1 MSTTSRS
8 SRVTALAIAI
18 AIGTSGTIAI
28 TPVSGAQTTTTTTQ
42 QQQLENIREINVS
55 DYAATPGDRE
65 NGGGKDSSIQTF
77 ASPGEQLKVTSSIPS
92 EHIDNIELLYMG
104 QEVSAYENT
113 PDDIYKEFS
122 KWFYDHIQF
131 DEDTGVVTIKIP
143 EDKWESTQTQDGLI
157 LTGERSRVHNDDT
170 SGYVQLG
177 YNFSN
182 AGDGNDLTNLPT
194 ENFIVSTM
202 DPAGYDLF
210 QDTTNKDLVA
220 TQGQRTVIPNAL
232 HEPGTVYSPEWV
244 THEKYEEQDNQAT
257 NNGDLVLSP
266 GYGVE
271 PGTHDLV
278 IDTKSDGSSE
288 SDDDFSTRTIIIPD
302 YITVNPSELNEDFS
316 PTYPATEVESGG
328 SATATINYGQSSPG
342 DSQSP
347 TYGIPES
354 FKAPEGWTVTVN
366 KDTGVLN
373 VTAPETTESTTVE
386 VPVTVSYPD
395 GTTDTVTAGI
405 TLTVIT
411 ADITEPSWEDA
422 TINPGQRLT
431 IPSVGDDIPEDA
443 DIRVT
448 GLPRGWTT
456 GIGQNNDILVTA
468 PDSAEDKS
476 TQTMTITVTYADG
489 STDVVEVEIAVSNPS
504 LADVNDLSYEGNR
517 VVAQYDTATL
527 TPSFGDGNPEVES
540 YSLDSAANWVS
551 LDQDTGV
558 ITASPDERI
567 QPGTEAN
574 ATVTVFYSDG
584 SQDTTDIT
592 LTVGD
597 PAISVTTDI
606 TYPESSVRI
615 DETVDIAPVFA
626 PDTPDTPVS
635 FSAEGTI
642 PSWMTVN
649 PDTGVITVSPNDTV
663 QVRDYAINI
672 VATYS
677 DGSQDKTTTTITVND
692 VVLSKRIEV
701 GYSQGRLAPR
711 GDVTTI
717 SPTVVPEI
725 PEGTVFSLPNNQD
738 LFTIDPETGALT
750 ITPTLTVPIVNGP
763 ANAVVGVTYSDGS
776 EATIPVSFN
785 VSAMSTGDNPVT
797 YESHS
802 VSQGGTG
809 VFTPRTE
816 DGDYSYRPGDDF
828 PDWASVDADTG
839 TVTVTPGY
847 RVPSGEVSFNVDFTY
862 PDGSTGVTTIEMD
875 IISVEQ
881 STWLTPNYAP
891 ISVVA
896 GQVVDSDR
904 PNFGTN
910 GQPVGNVRYEI
921 EDSDWARV
929 DSNGVITVEAPLELE
944 GQSQTLTV
952 NITYSDGSTDVT
964 DVEVVIGERN
974 DNDVYDPFYSTTTV
988 AQNKSDTISIAY
1000 QGDAPDNASYSKGAG
1015 FPEWAELNDDGTITI
1030 NPTFAG
1036 TTLGSHQINVQVRY
1050 DDGTTE
1056 SVTAGVT
1063 VTRGADNDNYSLSY
1077 LGGTVKQGES
1087 ITLDPVITDHNRASA
1102 SPDDAAYR
1110 ILSGPEW
1117 ISVDANTGVVTA
1129 RPSIDVPMSSYEFE
1143 VEVIYQD
1150 GTRDTTRS
1158 GVNISGTTDATRYQ
1172 LTYGG
1177 GTRVEQGDTVTGVS
1191 PVRTIGEPMPD
1202 GTTLTAI
1209 DAPSWVTVN
1218 EDGSYTVA
1226 PGYRVGAG
1234 NYPVTVMVSYPDRS
1248 SENVILPIIVTRAEI
1263 AKEFDSP
1270 TYQSM
1275 SVTQGQSVSSS
1286 APTQGT
1292 RTLPTGTSYRLQYGA
1307 PNWVSLDPSTGVITL
1322 EPGFKVS
1329 PGIKTIP
1336 VDIVY
1341 PDGSGLTTEL
1351 ELKVEPG
1358 KFSDGYNPSYS
1369 SGLDVPQGSQVTI
1382 PAPRDSDGQR
1392 LPVGTK
1398 YDTHKDNPT
1407 WISVG
1412 VDGTVTASPGY
1423 KVEPGAYQGITVV
1436 TYEDG
1441 TVDQVPIAI
1450 RVLPEDDP
1458 AEAPVTSTPQGFTD
1472 YSEEY
1477 IPSWQRS
1484 EGGTSVSV
1492 SDIPEGYS
1500 VNDQG
1505 EVVDSQGRPVDGA
1518 SVSDDGR
1525 VTVPGQTTTTSG
1537 PSVNTGGHVSSS
1549 GLWNWLVSLFR

>member
-18 AIGTSGTIAI
+18 AIGASGTIAI
-28 TPVSGAQTTTTTTQ
+28 TPVSGAQTTTTTQ

-92 EHIDNIELLYMG
+92 EDIDNIELLYMG
-104 QEVSAYENT
+104 REVSAYENT
-113 PDDIYKEFS
+113 PDPTYDEFL

-131 DEDTGVVTIKIP
+131 DADTGIVTIEIP
-143 EDKWESTQTQDGLI
+143 KDKWEWTDTQDGLI
-157 LTGERSRVHNDDT
+157 LAGERSPVHNDDT

-177 YNFSN
+177 YNFGN
-182 AGDGNDLTNLPT
+182 AGDGNDPTNLPT

-210 QDTTNKDLVA
+210 QDLTDNQDFVS

-244 THEKYEEQDNQAT
+244 THEKYEEQENQAT

-278 IDTKSDGSSE
+278 IDTKLDGSSE
-288 SDDDFSTRTIIIPD
+288 SDDDFSTQTIIIPD
-302 YITVNPSELNEDFS
+302 YITVNPSELNDDFS

-354 FKAPEGWTVTVN
+354 FNAPEGWTVTVN

-373 VTAPETTESTTVE
+373 VTAPETTESATVE

-405 TLTVIT
+405 TLTVLT
-411 ADITEPSWEDA
+411 ADITEPSWEDT

-468 PDSAEDKS
+468 PDSAEDES

-489 STDVVEVEIAVSNPS
+489 STDVVEVE
-504 LADVNDLSYEGNR
+504 
-517 VVAQYDTATL
+517 
-527 TPSFGDGNPEVES
+527 
-540 YSLDSAANWVS
+540 
-551 LDQDTGV
+551 
-558 ITASPDERI
+558 
-567 QPGTEAN
+567 
-574 ATVTVFYSDG
+574 
-584 SQDTTDIT
+584 
-592 LTVGD
+592 
-597 PAISVTTDI
+597 
-606 TYPESSVRI
+606 
-615 DETVDIAPVFA
+615 
-626 PDTPDTPVS
+626 
-635 FSAEGTI
+635 
-642 PSWMTVN
+642 
-649 PDTGVITVSPNDTV
+649 
-663 QVRDYAINI
+663 
-672 VATYS
+672 
-677 DGSQDKTTTTITVND
+677 
-692 VVLSKRIEV
+692 
-701 GYSQGRLAPR
+701 
-711 GDVTTI
+711 
-717 SPTVVPEI
+717 
-725 PEGTVFSLPNNQD
+725 
-738 LFTIDPETGALT
+738 
-750 ITPTLTVPIVNGP
+750 
-763 ANAVVGVTYSDGS
+763 
-776 EATIPVSFN
+776 
-785 VSAMSTGDNPVT
+785 
-797 YESHS
+797 
-802 VSQGGTG
+802 
-809 VFTPRTE
+809 
-816 DGDYSYRPGDDF
+816 
-828 PDWASVDADTG
+828 
-839 TVTVTPGY
+839 
-847 RVPSGEVSFNVDFTY
+847 
-862 PDGSTGVTTIEMD
+862 
-875 IISVEQ
+875 
-881 STWLTPNYAP
+881 
-891 ISVVA
+891 
-896 GQVVDSDR
+896 
-904 PNFGTN
+904 
-910 GQPVGNVRYEI
+910 
-921 EDSDWARV
+921 
-929 DSNGVITVEAPLELE
+929 
-944 GQSQTLTV
+944 
-952 NITYSDGSTDVT
+952 
-964 DVEVVIGERN
+964 VVIGDRN

-988 AQNKSDTISIAY
+988 AQNKSDNISIAY
-1000 QGDAPDNASYSKGAG
+1000 QGDAPANASYSKGAG

-1036 TTLGSHQINVQVRY
+1036 TTLGSHQVNVQVSY
-1050 DDGTTE
+1050 DDGTSE
-1056 SVTAGVT
+1056 SVITAGVT

-1087 ITLDPVITDHNRASA
+1087 ITLDPVITDYNRASA

-1117 ISVDANTGVVTA
+1117 ISVDANTGVVNA
-1129 RPSIDVPMSSYEFE
+1129 RPSIDVTMSSYEFE

-1209 DAPSWVTVN
+1209 DAPSWITVN

-1234 NYPVTVMVSYPDRS
+1234 SYPVTVMVSYPDRS
-1248 SENVILPIIVTRAEI
+1248 SENMILPIAVTRAEI

-1270 TYQSM
+1270 TYQSI

-1329 PGIKTIP
+1329 PGLQTIP

-1351 ELKVEPG
+1351 ELKVESG

-1369 SGLDVPQGSQVTI
+1369 SGLDAPQGSQVTI

-1407 WISVG
+1407 WIAVG

-1505 EVVDSQGRPVDGA
+1505 EVVDSQGRTVDGA
-1518 SVSDDGR
+1518 SISNDGR

-1549 GLWNWLVSLFR
+1549 GLWNWAVSLFR

>member
-18 AIGTSGTIAI
+18 AIGASGTIAI
-28 TPVSGAQTTTTTTQ
+28 TPVSGAQTTTTTQ

-55 DYAATPGDRE
+55 DYAATPGYRE

-92 EHIDNIELLYMG
+92 EDIDNIELLYMG
-104 QEVSAYENT
+104 REVSAYENT
-113 PDDIYKEFS
+113 PDPTYDEFL

-131 DEDTGVVTIKIP
+131 DADTGIVTIEIP
-143 EDKWESTQTQDGLI
+143 EDKWEWTDTQDGLI
-157 LTGERSRVHNDDT
+157 LAGERSPVHNDDT

-177 YNFSN
+177 YNFGN
-182 AGDGNDLTNLPT
+182 AGDGNDPTNLPT

-210 QDTTNKDLVA
+210 QDLTANQDFVS

-244 THEKYEEQDNQAT
+244 THEKYEEQENQAT

-278 IDTKSDGSSE
+278 IDTKLDGSSE
-288 SDDDFSTRTIIIPD
+288 SDD
-302 YITVNPSELNEDFS
+302 DFS

-354 FKAPEGWTVTVN
+354 FNAPEGWTVTVN

-373 VTAPETTESTTVE
+373 VTAPETTESATVE

-405 TLTVIT
+405 TLTVLT
-411 ADITEPSWEDA
+411 ADITEPSWEDT

-431 IPSVGDDIPEDA
+431 ISSVGDDIPEDA

-468 PDSAEDKS
+468 PDSAEDES
-476 TQTMTITVTYADG
+476 TQTMTITVTYSDG
-489 STDVVEVEIAVSNPS
+489 STDVVEVE
-504 LADVNDLSYEGNR
+504 
-517 VVAQYDTATL
+517 
-527 TPSFGDGNPEVES
+527 
-540 YSLDSAANWVS
+540 
-551 LDQDTGV
+551 
-558 ITASPDERI
+558 
-567 QPGTEAN
+567 
-574 ATVTVFYSDG
+574 
-584 SQDTTDIT
+584 
-592 LTVGD
+592 
-597 PAISVTTDI
+597 
-606 TYPESSVRI
+606 
-615 DETVDIAPVFA
+615 
-626 PDTPDTPVS
+626 
-635 FSAEGTI
+635 
-642 PSWMTVN
+642 
-649 PDTGVITVSPNDTV
+649 
-663 QVRDYAINI
+663 
-672 VATYS
+672 
-677 DGSQDKTTTTITVND
+677 
-692 VVLSKRIEV
+692 
-701 GYSQGRLAPR
+701 
-711 GDVTTI
+711 
-717 SPTVVPEI
+717 
-725 PEGTVFSLPNNQD
+725 
-738 LFTIDPETGALT
+738 
-750 ITPTLTVPIVNGP
+750 
-763 ANAVVGVTYSDGS
+763 
-776 EATIPVSFN
+776 
-785 VSAMSTGDNPVT
+785 
-797 YESHS
+797 
-802 VSQGGTG
+802 
-809 VFTPRTE
+809 
-816 DGDYSYRPGDDF
+816 
-828 PDWASVDADTG
+828 
-839 TVTVTPGY
+839 
-847 RVPSGEVSFNVDFTY
+847 
-862 PDGSTGVTTIEMD
+862 
-875 IISVEQ
+875 
-881 STWLTPNYAP
+881 
-891 ISVVA
+891 
-896 GQVVDSDR
+896 
-904 PNFGTN
+904 
-910 GQPVGNVRYEI
+910 
-921 EDSDWARV
+921 
-929 DSNGVITVEAPLELE
+929 
-944 GQSQTLTV
+944 
-952 NITYSDGSTDVT
+952 
-964 DVEVVIGERN
+964 VVIGDRN

-988 AQNKSDTISIAY
+988 AQNKSDNISIAY
-1000 QGDAPDNASYSKGAG
+1000 QGDAPANASYSKGAG

-1036 TTLGSHQINVQVRY
+1036 TTLGSHQVNVQVSY

-1087 ITLDPVITDHNRASA
+1087 ITLDPVITDYNRASA

-1129 RPSIDVPMSSYEFE
+1129 RPSIDVTMSSYEFE

-1209 DAPSWVTVN
+1209 DAPSWITVN

-1234 NYPVTVMVSYPDRS
+1234 SYPVTVMVSYPDRS
-1248 SENVILPIIVTRAEI
+1248 SENMILPIAVTRAEI

-1270 TYQSM
+1270 TYQSI

-1329 PGIKTIP
+1329 PGLQTIP

-1351 ELKVEPG
+1351 ELKVESG

-1369 SGLDVPQGSQVTI
+1369 SGLDAPQGSQVTI

-1407 WISVG
+1407 WIAVG

-1484 EGGTSVSV
+1484 EGGKSVSV

-1505 EVVDSQGRPVDGA
+1505 EVVDSQGRTVDGA
-1518 SVSDDGR
+1518 SISNDGR

-1549 GLWNWLVSLFR
+1549 GLWNWAVSLFR